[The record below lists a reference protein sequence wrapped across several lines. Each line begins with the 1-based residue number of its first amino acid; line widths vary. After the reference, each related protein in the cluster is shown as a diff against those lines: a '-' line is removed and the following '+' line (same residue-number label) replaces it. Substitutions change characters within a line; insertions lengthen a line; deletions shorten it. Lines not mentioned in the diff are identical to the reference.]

1 MTEALRIANSIESNE
16 ASKTVKA
23 PKAPLTPISPESIK
37 LLIDDFQEMGKELF
51 SLKEAVERLRPYID
65 KARANGYTIDD
76 IAKAM
81 EKRGITVDLK
91 TLKRYLSEA
100 PSAKSS

>member
-1 MTEALRIANSIESNE
+1 MTEALRIANSTESNE
-16 ASKTVKA
+16 ASKPVKT

-65 KARANGYTIDD
+65 KALDHGYTIDD

-81 EKRGITVDLK
+81 AKRGITVDLK